1 MPGIVYV
8 LSNPAMPGMVK
19 IGMTE
24 REDYGDRLAE
34 LYATGVPYPFHCEL
48 AYLVDDP
55 RDVEGTLHAE
65 FADDRVNPDREF
77 FEIEVEEVRET
88 LTKMEGANVTKEVIN
103 AVEAISPVS
112 SVRARNEARQRN
124 PRIDFN
130 LLKIESGAILSTIAT
145 QTEVKVVG
153 KALVELDGRWMT
165 LAAATRQLLPGY
177 SGRVIDH
184 WEVDG
189 QSLADILA
197 FTVAAA
203 ARERTKDSRDT
214 SGTQGG
220 RAPNLDFGVMGIR
233 PGSILV
239 SVDSGEEAIVI
250 DDKHV
255 RFRGVVQRLTPATTA
270 ARNGRAAAHP
280 TTRWTYRAE
289 NVGNRYVR
297 EQRWPWERGES

>member
-1 MPGIVYV
+1 MQGIVYV
-8 LSNPAMPGMVK
+8 LSNPAMPGLVK

-24 REDYGDRLAE
+24 WEDYGDRLAE

-65 FADDRVNPDREF
+65 FADARVNPDREF

-88 LTKMEGANVTKEVIN
+88 LTKMEGANITKDVIT
-103 AVEAISPVS
+103 AVETISPVS

-145 QTEVKVVG
+145 QTEVKVVS
-153 KALVELDGRWMT
+153 KALVELDGRWMS
-165 LAAATRQLLPGY
+165 LAAATRKLLPGY

-197 FTVAAA
+197 FTVAAV
-203 ARERTKDSRDT
+203 AREKAEDFRDT
-214 SGTQGG
+214 GGMRGG
-220 RAPNLDFGVMGIR
+220 RAPNLDFSIMGIR
-233 PGSILV
+233 PGAILV
-239 SVDSGEEAIVI
+239 SIDTGEEATVL
-250 DDKHV
+250 DAKQV
-255 RFRGVVQRLTPATTA
+255 RFRGIAQSLTAATTA
-270 ARNGRAAAHP
+270 ARDGRAPAHP
-280 TTRWTYRAE
+280 TANWTYLGE
-289 NVGNRYVR
+289 SLGNIYIRK
-297 EQRWPWERGES
+297 QRIPWMRGEE